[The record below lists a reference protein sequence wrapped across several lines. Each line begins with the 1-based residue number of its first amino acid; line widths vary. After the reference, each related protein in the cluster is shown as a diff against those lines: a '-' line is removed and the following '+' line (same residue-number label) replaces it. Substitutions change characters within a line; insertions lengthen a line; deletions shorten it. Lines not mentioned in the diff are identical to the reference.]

1 MSEPKAGDYTCRTL
15 TSELAEGQQDVNY
28 TQLIELGKVHK
39 LRLAIRSNAY
49 KFQCSAKV
57 ERWDGNRWQQVA
69 RIDPMAM
76 ETPEGLCYGRRSRG
90 ELLQAFEADRE
101 TLLDQAQ
108 LILVF

>member
-1 MSEPKAGDYTCRTL
+1 MSEADYTCRTL
-15 TSELAEGQQDVNY
+15 TTELAEGQQDVNY
-28 TQLIELGKVHK
+28 TQLLQLGKVHK
-39 LRLAIRSNAY
+39 LRLQIRSNAY

-76 ETPEGLCYGRRSRG
+76 ATPEKLCYHRGSRG
-90 ELLQAFEADRE
+90 ELLKAFEHDRE

-108 LILVF
+108 MILVF